1 MERVTDDDG
10 PFDDDGVVTV
20 TLPRTHFCITA
31 RIVEAPHAHTS
42 DTDITSSR
50 RHFTPLFFSVDLE
63 FRFHDVVRAMFENGD
78 DDDDVGSRCKHRRRR
93 RASIVIVAR

>member
-31 RIVEAPHAHTS
+31 RMRSSSSSRQCMKHHTS
-42 DTDITSSR
+42 DTARVTLHLSGG
-50 RHFTPLFFSVDLE
+50 FE
-63 FRFHDVVRAMFENGD
+63 FRFDDVVRALFENGD
-78 DDDDVGSRCKHRRRR
+78 DDGE
-93 RASIVIVAR
+93 